1 MPAASKGKKSPATTG
16 DPGTLDMLSEAVES
30 GAGLPAIA
38 RAAAKVLDASVAL
51 IDRSSAVLAVAGASP
66 DQEKKLIAGG
76 EDVTRVEL
84 RVADSV
90 VGELRYRGRTEPNP
104 AIARMVTTLLA
115 LELERARSP
124 EWESEEVAGAFVG
137 AVIAREVTDRGDIV
151 ARAAEMGADLE
162 RGAGVLIV
170 RAAPRAAQTG
180 EWRARVLTLTLRAL
194 RSLASGAL
202 AAAEEGE
209 TAAEVA
215 VIVPAEDDERLARAA
230 TGLRRELDDGLPGFH
245 LTIGHSR
252 RAADPVDLY
261 RAGNEARLAVN
272 VGEAEDRALLA
283 FEDTGAYR
291 LLLPAISED
300 PRELERFYEETVAP
314 LSAYD
319 EQYETELVATVEAFL
334 DNDGNVAATA
344 KQLFTHR
351 HTIRY
356 RLERVKELG
365 GHDVSA
371 TAGREKL
378 GLGLKAMRV
387 LGIASPR
394 GPALEPGAEA
404 GKVKAP
410 RTTDE

>member
-1 MPAASKGKKSPATTG
+1 MPAASKGKKSPAKQG
-16 DPGTLDMLSEAVES
+16 DPGSLDALAEAIES

-38 RAAAKVLDASVAL
+38 RAAARALDASVAL
-51 IDRSSAVLAVAGASP
+51 IDRSSAVLAVAGASS

-76 EDVTRVEL
+76 EGVTAVEL
-84 RVADSV
+84 RVADNV
-90 VGELRYRGRTEPNP
+90 VGELRYRSPAEPDP
-104 AIARMVTTLLA
+104 AISRMVTTLLG

-124 EWESEEVAGAFVG
+124 EWESEEVAGAFVE
-137 AVIAREVTDRGDIV
+137 AVLAREVTDRGDIL

-162 RGAGVLIV
+162 PGAGVMIV

-180 EWRARVLTLTLRAL
+180 EWRARVMTLTLRAL
-194 RSLASGAL
+194 RSLAAGAL
-202 AAAEEGE
+202 ASAEEGD
-209 TAAEVA
+209 AAAQLA
-215 VIVPAEDDERLARAA
+215 VIVPAADDDGLARAA
-230 TGLRRELDDGLPGFH
+230 VGLARELDDGLPGFH

-261 RAGNEARLAVN
+261 RAGNEARLAAN
-272 VGEAEDRALLA
+272 VGEAEARPLLA

-300 PRELERFYEETVAP
+300 PRELERFYAETVAP

-319 EQYETELVATVEAFL
+319 EQYETELVATVEAYL

-356 RLERVKELG
+356 RLERVKELC

-371 TAGREKL
+371 TEGREKL

-404 GKVKAP
+404 GKVP
-410 RTTDE
+410 RSTEE